1 MKKNKKLIAIISCMI
16 LLIGAVGATIAW
28 LTDKT
33 EPVVNTFTVGNI
45 DIDLYETNGDEQVL
59 AKDYKMIPG
68 TTLDKDPKVT
78 VEAGSEACWLF
89 IEVNESCDVNK
100 PEPNSNDKY
109 KFSDFIDY
117 SVITGEG
124 GWTQLK
130 NGETPVAGVY
140 YRAVSAVP
148 ESQTEGVAFNIIQ
161 DKNNSPNEVTVK
173 DTVTKEMMD
182 ALESALA
189 SNPNAAPKLTFKAYA
204 VQNVGFEGKPYAA
217 WLEAQK

>member
-28 LTDKT
+28 LTDET
-33 EPVVNTFTVGNI
+33 DPVENTFTVGNI
-45 DIDLYETNGDEQVL
+45 DIDLYETSGDDQVH

-89 IEVNESCDVNK
+89 VKVTETCDVTK
-100 PEPNSNDKY
+100 PDCTDKY
-109 KFSDFIDY
+109 AFSDFITY
-117 SVITGEG
+117 RVITGAG
-124 GWTQLK
+124 GWNQLMD
-130 NGETPVAGVY
+130 NEENPVAGVY
-140 YRAVSAVP
+140 YRAVSASTADQKFDVIG
-148 ESQTEGVAFNIIQ
+148 TNI
-161 DKNNSPNEVTVK
+161 DDNFVTNKVVVK

-182 ALESALA
+182 ALESALE
-189 SNPNAAPKLTFKAYA
+189 SNTNAAPKLTFKAYA
-204 VQNVGFEGKPYAA
+204 VQTVGFEGKPYDA

>member
-33 EPVVNTFTVGNI
+33 DPVVNTFTVGNI
-45 DIDLYETNGDEQVL
+45 DIDLYETSGDDQVH

-89 IEVNESCDVNK
+89 VKVTESCDVSK
-100 PEPNSNDKY
+100 PDSNDKY
-109 KFSDFIDY
+109 IFSDFIDY
-117 SVITGEG
+117 SVITGES
-124 GWTQLK
+124 GWTQLM

-140 YRAVSAVP
+140 YRAVSASTADQIFDVI
-148 ESQTEGVAFNIIQ
+148 GA
-161 DKNNSPNEVTVK
+161 NNGDDFLTNKVVVK

-182 ALESALA
+182 ALESALKT
-189 SNPNAAPKLTFKAYA
+189 NPNAGPKLTFKAYA
-204 VQNVGFEGKPYAA
+204 VQNVGFEGNPYAA